1 MASLIANEFS
11 EATNDLH
18 LSALMAVGFVLFVV
32 TLIVN
37 AIARWLVWRRGGR
50 RARDDR
56 RAAAHD
62 SATRAA
68 CARARAPA
76 RHERR
81 HGRAH
86 LRSPRPS
93 RSSRSSSSS
102 RYLLKQ
108 GAGALSL
115 DFFTNMPKPVG
126 EAGGGMANAIVGTL
140 ILIGIASV
148 GRTAGRH
155 RRGTVSRR
163 AAAGRKLANVV
174 RFLADVLN
182 GLPSIVMGIFAW
194 QFLVRPFGHFSALAG
209 GAAIGAMMIPLVT
222 RTTEEMVRTV
232 PQSLREAALALGY
245 PRWRTSLQIVLRT
258 ALGGIVTGVLVA
270 VARVAGETAPL
281 LFTAFGNQF
290 WSTNLTQPIAAL
302 PLQIFVYAISPY
314 DDWHAQAWAGALVLI
329 GLVLVISVVA
339 RFVARSRHGAGK

>member
-1 MASLIANEFS
+1 VAHGREAGVTAVGLPTAAVPRQRARGLGRRRGMSVVMVALTCAAAALAIVPLIAIL
-11 EATNDLH
+11 TY
-18 LSALMAVGFVLFVV
+18 
-32 TLIVN
+32 LI
-37 AIARWLVWRRGGR
+37 
-50 RARDDR
+50 
-56 RAAAHD
+56 
-62 SATRAA
+62 
-68 CARARAPA
+68 
-76 RHERR
+76 
-81 HGRAH
+81 
-86 LRSPRPS
+86 
-93 RSSRSSSSS
+93 
-102 RYLLKQ
+102 KQ

-115 DFFTNMPKPVG
+115 HFFTNMPRPVG

-148 GRTAGRH
+148 VGLPVGIGAGLYLAE
-155 RRGTVSRR
+155 RGGT
-163 AAAGRKLANVV
+163 KLANLV

-194 QFLVRPFGHFSALAG
+194 QFLVRPIGHFSALAG

-290 WSTNLTQPIAAL
+290 WSTNVSQPIAAL
-302 PLQIFVYAISPY
+302 PLQVFVYAISPY
-314 DDWHAQAWAGALVLI
+314 DEWHAQAWAGALVLI
-329 GLVLVISVVA
+329 ALVLVISVLA
-339 RFVARSRHGAGK
+339 RFAVRSRHGRAND